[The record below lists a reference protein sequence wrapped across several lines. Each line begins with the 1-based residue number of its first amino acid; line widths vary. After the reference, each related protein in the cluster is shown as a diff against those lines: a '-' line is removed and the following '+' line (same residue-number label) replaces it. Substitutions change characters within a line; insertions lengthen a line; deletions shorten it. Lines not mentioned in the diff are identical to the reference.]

1 MRGIIIR
8 TDEMPEEIDLALDER
23 GSALGS
29 LQKAVGGCIEPFN
42 ILFNGGIDLYINDE
56 GLFTCPPNRA
66 IYATEAM
73 EETGY
78 LSQLD
83 YATPVKEGELYTIL
97 HGDIVAVGYDTNT
110 GSSRDLTDDEMREV
124 TEYFTNHSAPG
135 SGFIET
141 LLVKG
146 GAYDKEQGICT
157 AEQEMSLDAITAMAM
172 NNIDM
177 SATGPGEPSSLGLD
191 QER

>member
-1 MRGIIIR
+1 
-8 TDEMPEEIDLALDER
+8 MPEEIDLALDER

-97 HGDIVAVGYDTNT
+97 HGDIVAVGYDPNT

-124 TEYFTNHSAPG
+124 TEYFTNHSARRAVG
-135 SGFIET
+135 SSKPCSSRAALTTRSKVFAPLSRRCLWT
-141 LLVKG
+141 
-146 GAYDKEQGICT
+146 
-157 AEQEMSLDAITAMAM
+157 
-172 NNIDM
+172 
-177 SATGPGEPSSLGLD
+177 PS
-191 QER
+191 RRWP